1 MLHVLTDP
9 YTDSNCNHWAE
20 TPWQLF
26 PMLCELSCVL
36 WDRIATKF
44 LVRVLLSTT
53 AIGQVTGMRRN
64 SDLRGCRHCTG
75 SLNTQGSDGKNSSL
89 SILNLIC
96 PLQRTVL
103 PSQKLSTV
111 LWGPEE
117 KVDLSKAMLI
127 IISSLWEEFLLFLW
141 EVQLCED
148 YRSSCWIY
156 SQVSLVIIQGGMSE
170 KIIWSL
176 TLIFEFVEEQL
187 LENSLLVYFPSSI
200 QNSFEQEV
208 IQHRVSISFLYS
220 WPKILL
226 SRVNLGW

>member
-1 MLHVLTDP
+1 MID
-9 YTDSNCNHWAE
+9 
-20 TPWQLF
+20 
-26 PMLCELSCVL
+26 
-36 WDRIATKF
+36 
-44 LVRVLLSTT
+44 
-53 AIGQVTGMRRN
+53 
-64 SDLRGCRHCTG
+64 
-75 SLNTQGSDGKNSSL
+75 
-89 SILNLIC
+89 

-103 PSQKLSTV
+103 PSPKLSTV
-111 LWGPEE
+111 LWEPEEE
-117 KVDLSKAMLI
+117 KVDLSKAVLI

-156 SQVSLVIIQGGMSE
+156 SQVLLVIIQGGMSE

-208 IQHRVSISFLYS
+208 IQHRVSTSFLYS
-220 WPKILL
+220 WYKILL
-226 SRVNLGW
+226 SRVNLDW

>member
-1 MLHVLTDP
+1 MIDP
-9 YTDSNCNHWAE
+9 LQGT
-20 TPWQLF
+20 
-26 PMLCELSCVL
+26 
-36 WDRIATKF
+36 
-44 LVRVLLSTT
+44 VLL
-53 AIGQVTGMRRN
+53 
-64 SDLRGCRHCTG
+64 
-75 SLNTQGSDGKNSSL
+75 
-89 SILNLIC
+89 
-96 PLQRTVL
+96 
-103 PSQKLSTV
+103 SQKLSRA

-117 KVDLSKAMLI
+117 EKVGLSKAMLV
-127 IISSLWEEFLLFLW
+127 IISSLWQEFSPFLW

-208 IQHRVSISFLYS
+208 IQHRVSTSFLYS
-220 WPKILL
+220 WHKILL
-226 SRVNLGW
+226 SGANLGW